1 MALAYGNILEMGE
14 ITLQGL
20 LILTLVVGL
29 QFTSDMIASAGV

>member
-1 MALAYGNILEMGE
+1 MVLAYGNILEKGE

-20 LILTLVVGL
+20 LILRLVVGL

>member
-20 LILTLVVGL
+20 LILRLVVGL
-29 QFTSDMIASAGV
+29 QFNSESLT